1 MSKIAAGFSPEH
13 LRMARMLKGFS
24 LSELGKRVAASRQF
38 IHQMESGVREPSD
51 SILAALCEVLSIQK
65 RFLYKNPISELKV
78 EQCHFRKRRATTQAA
93 VGQVLAYGSLLE
105 NFLDVITNYL
115 ELPSDENIK
124 TLKEKLYSEDI
135 LRNQLIEDLAS
146 DFRALNGISLNAPIG
161 NMVDLIESNGILV
174 TGFSG
179 VSDKV
184 DALSFEKKY
193 KIILR
198 NIAKES
204 ACRQRFDL
212 AHELGH
218 LILHEGLETG
228 DADTESQA
236 DYFAASLIF
245 PRAAFL
251 REFPLCVDRYGRLN
265 WSNILNLKARWGFSA
280 KAIIYRAYSL
290 GILTAS
296 QYRSANIT
304 ISKKGWSKREELDN
318 TLEVEMPRLFSECL
332 DVLHEHMGISLEKI
346 SDIVG
351 YESSFVAELFC
362 LSLNSN
368 RESDQVVVP
377 LMRE

>member
-1 MSKIAAGFSPEH
+1 
-13 LRMARMLKGFS
+13 MLKGFS

-124 TLKEKLYSEDI
+124 TLKEKLNSEDI